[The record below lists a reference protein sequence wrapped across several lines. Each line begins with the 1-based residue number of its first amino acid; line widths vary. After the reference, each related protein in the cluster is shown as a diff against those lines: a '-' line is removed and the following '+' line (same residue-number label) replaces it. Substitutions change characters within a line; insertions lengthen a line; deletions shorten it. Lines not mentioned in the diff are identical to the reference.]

1 MGQKCSSAKRHPRS
15 RDEAGTR
22 IVRSAAA
29 ALIGGEDVH
38 GCPAKQFFNG
48 PMPLRIRAEWGQA
61 ACEAGRSTYP
71 VRRFDVKDHP
81 EVTLAVSN
89 AAAARQL
96 LARHDGKSAG
106 VYKDKPTKGVLNRL
120 LAHSLTYASPEDWPR
135 QRQAVKMAVGST
147 VATAKTFQDHTA
159 RCSAELGDELRSIVA
174 SSAGTEETAV
184 VDLREPIYRA
194 ACQLLCGITLGP
206 GSTAMKAADALYK
219 LKRSY
224 GEGCVQMGKT
234 AKQMH
239 KDTGVWAKELNTIV
253 RSVAARYCSASEAA
267 TTTHEEH
274 QAQRALTAMPLVQRL
289 ASATASKPRSVP
301 STASTGGLRV
311 QQSSHESPPLLTD
324 DEVVSN
330 VHSFLLAGFET
341 TAILVLFTL
350 LHLAHNQTAQTECAV
365 EAAETAMALQQSVGQ
380 SHTAEPGTEG
390 TPNGG
395 MAILVWLKQP

>member
-135 QRQAVKMAVGST
+135 HCQAS
-147 VATAKTFQDHTA
+147 
-159 RCSAELGDELRSIVA
+159 L
-174 SSAGTEETAV
+174 
-184 VDLREPIYRA
+184 
-194 ACQLLCGITLGP
+194 
-206 GSTAMKAADALYK
+206 
-219 LKRSY
+219 
-224 GEGCVQMGKT
+224 
-234 AKQMH
+234 
-239 KDTGVWAKELNTIV
+239 
-253 RSVAARYCSASEAA
+253 
-267 TTTHEEH
+267 
-274 QAQRALTAMPLVQRL
+274 
-289 ASATASKPRSVP
+289 
-301 STASTGGLRV
+301 
-311 QQSSHESPPLLTD
+311 
-324 DEVVSN
+324 
-330 VHSFLLAGFET
+330 
-341 TAILVLFTL
+341 
-350 LHLAHNQTAQTECAV
+350 
-365 EAAETAMALQQSVGQ
+365 
-380 SHTAEPGTEG
+380 
-390 TPNGG
+390 
-395 MAILVWLKQP
+395 